1 MALKKITL
9 NVEEELL
16 EQVQKYGD
24 SLHIN
29 RSAAFAVLLSKG
41 IEYTNIVN
49 SMPALLD
56 FVNRQGL
63 ADKGE
68 K

>member
-9 NVEEELL
+9 NLEEELL
-16 EQVQKYGD
+16 EQVGKYAD

-29 RSAAFAVLLSKG
+29 RTAAFAVLLSKG

-49 SMPALLD
+49 SMPALLE
-56 FVNRQGL
+56 FLNRQGL
-63 ADKGE
+63 ANKEE